1 MNRRQMGDGGHGPF
15 TFRIQDRWPGGDA
28 WVALGEGKLRM
39 TCELLQVDIKWWAMV
54 YDRQNSQLRT
64 GLRSGKRNL
73 RSASTTERRSSVS
86 HRRN

>member
-39 TCELLQVDIKWWAMV
+39 TCELLQVDINMV
-54 YDRQNSQLRT
+54 GHGVRCRELPASNWPSVWQAQLEKC
-64 GLRSGKRNL
+64 LDY
-73 RSASTTERRSSVS
+73 
-86 HRRN
+86 